1 MSHRIYSDRPLV
13 LLASY
18 PRSGNTLLRT
28 ILNNCFGLGSSSV
41 YPDDL
46 GGNHAL
52 ESYVGH
58 IEGVDRASRIN
69 QKVNLVK
76 THELDIYKL
85 IPSIYVTRNG
95 YDVLKSCWSFWNGEI
110 SPLDIAA
117 GRYRFGTW
125 SNHVLS
131 WSPWKREKTLWL
143 KYEELVDITSFPKA
157 LDKISAFIEL
167 PIIANKVPARESI
180 VNVDGRWARAS
191 NAKKLEITPAINE
204 VFSNYNSKCMNFLGY
219 PLQDFDG

>member
-1 MSHRIYSDRPLV
+1 MGHQIYFDRPLV

-28 ILNNCFGLGSSSV
+28 ILKNCFNLRSASI
-41 YPDDL
+41 YPKDL
-46 GGNHAL
+46 GGNTLL

-58 IEGVDRASRIN
+58 IEGMNRASQSN

-76 THELDIYKL
+76 THEMDLYKL
-85 IPSIYVTRNG
+85 IPSIYVSRNG
-95 YDVLKSCWSFWNGEI
+95 YDVLKSCWSFWDGEI

-143 KYEELVDITSFPKA
+143 NYEELIDESAFPKA
-157 LDKISAFIEL
+157 LDKISDFVEI
-167 PIIANKVPARESI
+167 PIVADKIPSRETI
-180 VNVDGRWARAS
+180 VNTDGKWARAS
-191 NAKKLEITPAINE
+191 NTQKLEITPEINA
-204 VFSNYNSKCMNFLGY
+204 VFCKYNAQCMKFLGY
-219 PLQDFDG
+219 SLQDINK

>member
-1 MSHRIYSDRPLV
+1 MKCFVVGYQIYSDSPLV

-28 ILNNCFGLGSSSV
+28 ILKNCFGLSSASV
-41 YPDDL
+41 YPNDL
-46 GGNHAL
+46 GGNNAL

-58 IEGVDRASRIN
+58 IEGIERASQIN
-69 QKVNLVK
+69 QKANLVK
-76 THELDIYKL
+76 THELDLYKL
-85 IPSIYVTRNG
+85 IPSIYVSRNG

-131 WSPWKREKTLWL
+131 WSPWKRQKTLWL
-143 KYEELVDITSFPKA
+143 SYEELIDESGFPEA
-157 LDKISAFIEL
+157 LDKISSFVEIPITTDKL
-167 PIIANKVPARESI
+167 PSREAI
-180 VNVDGRWARAS
+180 VNVDGRWARSA
-191 NAKKLEITPAINE
+191 NTQKLEITSEINE
-204 VFSNYNSKCMNFLGY
+204 VFRKHNAQCMNFLGY
-219 PLQDFDG
+219 SL